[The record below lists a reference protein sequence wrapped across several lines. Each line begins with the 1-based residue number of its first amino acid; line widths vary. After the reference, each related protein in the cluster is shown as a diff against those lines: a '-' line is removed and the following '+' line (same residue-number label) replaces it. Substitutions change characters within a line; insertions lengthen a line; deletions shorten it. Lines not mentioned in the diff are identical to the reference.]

1 MKEKKHIKKIGLFGC
16 VVLFAISLILV
27 TVGSAGA
34 QNVKLTLSTYF
45 NPAYTFIVKPTENFS
60 KKVEE
65 RTKGR
70 VKIQI
75 FHSAQ
80 LYKDKEEIP
89 ACERGDID
97 ITMPLDTYSE
107 GFIPQIGIASLPF
120 LFKDNEAMQRS
131 LDGGLWDKIG
141 VREVLLKKNLVLLGG
156 ATAGGYQIYSKEPVT
171 TPDQFKGKIWAA
183 SGGTPSKIIQALGG
197 APTTMGSGELYLA
210 LQRKTVDAT
219 TRPLVTGAG
228 RKLHEVVSHLTLTNM
243 YFCNNVF
250 MMNKKSFDKL
260 PKDVQEIIQKS
271 AKERDQEQLKM
282 ILDYERDVIG
292 MYKGKGVTV
301 HFPTEAQLNAFKKVV
316 APVIQGWEST
326 IPNGK
331 EFVEYAKTHQ

>member
-1 MKEKKHIKKIGLFGC
+1 MKKEKNTKIIGRFGC
-16 VVLFAISLILV
+16 VVIFAISLIFV
-27 TVGSAGA
+27 AVGSAGA

-45 NPAYTFIVKPTENFS
+45 NPGYTFILKPTENFA

-65 RTKGR
+65 RSKGR
-70 VKIQI
+70 VKIEI

-107 GFIPQIGIASLPF
+107 GYIPQIGIASLPF

-131 LDGGLWDKIG
+131 LDGGLWDKVG
-141 VREVLLKKNLVLLGG
+141 VRQALLQRNVVLLGG
-156 ATAGGYQIYSKEPVT
+156 ATAGGYQIYSKEAVT
-171 TPDQFKGKIWAA
+171 APDQFKGKIWAA
-183 SGGTPSKIIQALGG
+183 SGGTPRKIIQAMGG

-228 RKLHEVVSHLTLTNM
+228 RKLHEVVSHLTVTDM

-250 MMNKKSFDKL
+250 MMNKKSFEKL
-260 PKDVQEIIQKS
+260 PKDLQEIVQKA

-292 MYKGKGVTV
+292 VYKTKGITV
-301 HFPTEAQLNAFKKVV
+301 HIPDAAQLNAFKKAV
-316 APVIQGWEST
+316 APVITEWEAT
-326 IPNGK
+326 IPGGK
-331 EFVEYAKTHQ
+331 EFVEYARTHQ

>member
-1 MKEKKHIKKIGLFGC
+1 MKKKTKIMERFSC
-16 VVLFAISLILV
+16 VVVFAISLIFL
-27 TVGSAGA
+27 TVGAAGA
-34 QNVKLTLSTYF
+34 QNIKLTLSTYF
-45 NPAYTFIVKPTENFS
+45 NPGYTFIVKPTENFAT
-60 KKVEE
+60 KVEE

-107 GFIPQIGIASLPF
+107 GFIPQIGIGSLPF

-141 VREVLLKKNLVLLGG
+141 VRQTLLQRNLILLGG
-156 ATAGGYQIYSKEPVT
+156 ATAGGYQIYSKEAVT

-197 APTTMGSGELYLA
+197 APTTMGSGELCLA
-210 LQRKTVDAT
+210 LQRKTIDAT

-228 RKLHEVVSHLTLTNM
+228 RKLHEVVSHLTVTNM

-250 MMNKKSFDKL
+250 IMNKNSWDKL
-260 PKDVQEIIQKS
+260 PKDIQEIVQQC

-292 MYKGKGVTV
+292 LYKSKGVTV
-301 HFPTEAQLNAFKKVV
+301 HFPDEAQLDAFRKVV
-316 APVIQGWEST
+316 APVIKEWEAT

>member
-1 MKEKKHIKKIGLFGC
+1 MRKKKYLKKIWLFGC
-16 VVLFAISLILV
+16 VVVFVISLIFIAA
-27 TVGSAGA
+27 GPAGA

-45 NPAYTFIVKPTENFS
+45 NPAYTFIVKPTENFA

-107 GFIPQIGIASLPF
+107 GYIPQIGIASLPF
-120 LFKDNEAMQRS
+120 LFKDNEGMQRS

-141 VREVLLKKNLVLLGG
+141 VRQSLLQRNVVLLGG
-156 ATAGGYQIYSKEPVT
+156 ATAGGYQIYSKEAVT

-228 RKLHEVVSHLTLTNM
+228 RKLHEVVSHLTVTNM

-292 MYKGKGVTV
+292 LYKTKGITV
-301 HFPTEAQLNAFKKVV
+301 HIPDEAQLNAFKKVV
-316 APVIQGWEST
+316 DPVIKGWEST
-326 IPNGK
+326 IPSGK

>member
-1 MKEKKHIKKIGLFGC
+1 MQKKKDTKTIGMFGF
-16 VVLFAISLILV
+16 VVIFVISLIFIA
-27 TVGSAGA
+27 VGSAGA

-45 NPAYTFIVKPTENFS
+45 NPAYTFIVKPTENFA
-60 KKVEE
+60 KKVDE

-107 GFIPQIGIASLPF
+107 GYIPQIGIASLPF

-141 VREVLLKKNLVLLGG
+141 VRQALLQRNVVLLGA

-171 TPDQFKGKIWAA
+171 SPEQFKGKIWAA
-183 SGGTPSKIIQALGG
+183 SGGTPSKIIQAMGG

-228 RKLHEVVSHLTLTNM
+228 RKLHEVVSHLTVTNM

-260 PKDVQEIIQKS
+260 PKDIQEIIQKS

-282 ILDYERDVIG
+282 ILEYERDVIDL
-292 MYKGKGVTV
+292 YKKRGITV
-301 HFPTEAQLNAFKKVV
+301 HFPDAAQLNAFKKVV
-316 APVIQGWEST
+316 APVITGWETT

-331 EFVEYAKTHQ
+331 EFVEYARTHQ

>member
-1 MKEKKHIKKIGLFGC
+1 MKKKNNTKIIVRFGC
-16 VVLFAISLILV
+16 VVIFAISLIFIA
-27 TVGSAGA
+27 VGSAGA

-45 NPAYTFIVKPTENFS
+45 NPGYTFILKPTENFA

-65 RTKGR
+65 RTKGQ

-97 ITMPLDTYSE
+97 LTMPLDTYSE

-131 LDGGLWDKIG
+131 LDGGLWEKIG
-141 VREVLLKKNLVLLGG
+141 ARQALFQRNLVLLGG
-156 ATAGGYQIYSKEPVT
+156 ATAGGYQIYSKEAVT

-183 SGGTPSKIIQALGG
+183 SGGTPSKVIQAMGG

-228 RKLHEVVSHLTLTNM
+228 RKLHEVVSHLTVTNM
-243 YFCNNVF
+243 YFCNNIF
-250 MMNKKSFDKL
+250 MMNKKSWDKL
-260 PKDVQEIIQKS
+260 PKDFQDIVQKS

-282 ILDYERDVIG
+282 ILEYEKNVIG
-292 MYKGKGVTV
+292 EYKTKGLTV
-301 HFPTEAQLNAFKKVV
+301 HFPDEAQINAFKKAV
-316 APVIQGWEST
+316 APVIKEWEST

>member
-1 MKEKKHIKKIGLFGC
+1 MKKKKSTKTMGRFGC
-16 VVLFAISLILV
+16 VVVFAILLIFIV
-27 TVGSAGA
+27 SGSASA
-34 QNVKLTLSTYF
+34 QNFKLTLSTYF
-45 NPAYTFIVKPTENFS
+45 NPGYTFIIKPTENFAR
-60 KKVEE
+60 KVDE
-65 RTKGR
+65 RSKGR

-97 ITMPLDTYSE
+97 LTMPLDTYSE
-107 GFIPQIGIASLPF
+107 GYIPQIGIASLPF

-141 VREVLLKKNLVLLGG
+141 VRQTLLQRNVVLLGG
-156 ATAGGYQIYSKEPVT
+156 ASAGGYQIYSKEAVT

-183 SGGTPSKIIQALGG
+183 SGGTPSKVIQALGG

-228 RKLHEVVSHLTLTNM
+228 RKLHEVVSHLTVTNM

-250 MMNKKSFDKL
+250 MMNKNTWEKL
-260 PKDVQEIIQKS
+260 PKDLQEIVQIS

-292 MYKGKGVTV
+292 TYKSKGITV
-301 HFPTEAQLNAFKKVV
+301 HFPDEAQLDAFKKVV
-316 APVIQGWEST
+316 APVIKEWEST